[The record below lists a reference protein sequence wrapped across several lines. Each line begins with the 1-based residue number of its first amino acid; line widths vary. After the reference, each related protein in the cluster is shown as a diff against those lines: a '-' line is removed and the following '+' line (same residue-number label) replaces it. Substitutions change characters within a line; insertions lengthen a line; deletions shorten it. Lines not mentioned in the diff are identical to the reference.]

1 MTPTHRQEYFC
12 LWVGVIFLYIKTYT
26 KLDFTLYVGGISMKP
41 TIETFIA
48 REIFDSRGNP
58 TVEVDCILSNGV
70 IGRATVPSGAS
81 TGEKEAVELRDRD
94 IKRLNGNGVLNALKN
109 VQHVIA
115 PKLRGMTPTRQREID
130 ELMIELD
137 GTTNKSKLGANAM
150 LGVSMAVSRAASEQ
164 VPLYRYIGG
173 MDIGV
178 PLPFFNVING
188 GRHADSGIDIQE
200 FMITPIG
207 APTFRLGMESI
218 VNVYHKLKELLSKEG
233 YVTSVGDEGGF
244 APRLSSSEEAIEFLI
259 RAMNDAGYQ
268 SGKDIAIAL
277 DPAASEFYREGK
289 YHFEGKTLSSVE
301 MVSYYEQLVQK
312 YPIISIEDGLSEND
326 WDSWNELTTK
336 LGYTIQIVGD
346 DIFVTN
352 SSIFKQGIEKNIG
365 NAILIKLNQIGTVTE
380 TIQTIQIARKAGY
393 QTMISHRS
401 GETEDTFISDFAVG
415 MMVGQIKTGAVART
429 ERVSKY
435 NQFLRIEEELGLNHF
450 QHPFQ
455 NK

>member
-1 MTPTHRQEYFC
+1 
-12 LWVGVIFLYIKTYT
+12 
-26 KLDFTLYVGGISMKP
+26 
-41 TIETFIA
+41 
-48 REIFDSRGNP
+48 
-58 TVEVDCILSNGV
+58 
-70 IGRATVPSGAS
+70 
-81 TGEKEAVELRDRD
+81 
-94 IKRLNGNGVLNALKN
+94 
-109 VQHVIA
+109 
-115 PKLRGMTPTRQREID
+115 
-130 ELMIELD
+130 
-137 GTTNKSKLGANAM
+137 
-150 LGVSMAVSRAASEQ
+150 
-164 VPLYRYIGG
+164 
-173 MDIGV
+173 
-178 PLPFFNVING
+178 
-188 GRHADSGIDIQE
+188 
-200 FMITPIG
+200 
-207 APTFRLGMESI
+207 
-218 VNVYHKLKELLSKEG
+218 
-233 YVTSVGDEGGF
+233 
-244 APRLSSSEEAIEFLI
+244 
-259 RAMNDAGYQ
+259 MNDAGYQ
-268 SGKDIAIAL
+268 SGKDLAIAL

>member
-1 MTPTHRQEYFC
+1 MTPTDRQEYFC
-12 LWVGVIFLYIKTYT
+12 LSVGVIFLYIKTYT

-58 TVEVDCILSNGV
+58 TLEVDCILSNGV
-70 IGRATVPSGAS
+70 IGRATVPSGTS
-81 TGEKEAVELRDRD
+81 TGEKEAAVELRDRD
-94 IKRLNGNGVLNALKN
+94 PKRLNGNGVLNALKN

-137 GTTNKSKLGANAM
+137 GTINKSKLGANTM
-150 LGVSMAVSRAASEQ
+150 LGVSMAVSRAAAASEQ
-164 VPLYRYIGG
+164 DSLYRYIGG
-173 MDIGV
+173 MDIGL

-207 APTFRLGMESI
+207 GPTFRLGMESI
-218 VNVYHKLKELLSKEG
+218 VNIYHKLKNLLSKEG

-277 DPAASEFYREGK
+277 DPPLVNFIEKGNI
-289 YHFEGKTLSSVE
+289 TLRVRL
-301 MVSYYEQLVQK
+301 YLVLRWFL
-312 YPIISIEDGLSEND
+312 IM
-326 WDSWNELTTK
+326 
-336 LGYTIQIVGD
+336 
-346 DIFVTN
+346 N
-352 SSIFKQGIEKNIG
+352 SSYKNILSFQLKM
-365 NAILIKLNQIGTVTE
+365 ACQKTIGTP
-380 TIQTIQIARKAGY
+380 
-393 QTMISHRS
+393 
-401 GETEDTFISDFAVG
+401 G
-415 MMVGQIKTGAVART
+415 MNSQ
-429 ERVSKY
+429 
-435 NQFLRIEEELGLNHF
+435 
-450 QHPFQ
+450 Q
-455 NK
+455 N